1 MFYLSLRS
9 FFICKGNVF
18 YSLYS
23 IISTFPF
30 IPPLSKYL
38 FPPSSTNLSQYS
50 LPPHYMHFHQQFII
64 TSTHNYFQ
72 KDLYF
77 DLRTNFHPSITKPCS
92 NNFQLFYLIKA
103 IPTANIP
110 SFLPCTQFHQLQR
123 TTTTTTKTTCQQ
135 R

>member
-1 MFYLSLRS
+1 MIKILSKIFSLSNTNVYIIHFSQQSSLLHMFYLSLRS
-9 FFICKGNVF
+9 SFICKGNVF

-50 LPPHYMHFHQQFII
+50 LPPHYTHFHQQFII

-72 KDLYF
+72 NDLYF
-77 DLRTNFHPSITKPCS
+77 DPILILPSP
-92 NNFQLFYLIKA
+92 NMFQ
-103 IPTANIP
+103 
-110 SFLPCTQFHQLQR
+110 
-123 TTTTTTKTTCQQ
+123 
-135 R
+135 